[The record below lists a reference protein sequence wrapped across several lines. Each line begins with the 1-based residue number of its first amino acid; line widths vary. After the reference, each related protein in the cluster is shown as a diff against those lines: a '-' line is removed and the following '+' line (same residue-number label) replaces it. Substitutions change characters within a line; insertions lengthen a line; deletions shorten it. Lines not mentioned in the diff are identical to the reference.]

1 MEDLASGF
9 GAPSGSGRPG
19 RCCSQ
24 IRAAWGGEGGGCL
37 RYFTLVITSHYQ
49 LDLSEIEMETS
60 LLSLQSRD
68 GREDGGGSLNACAPT
83 QYCTRLHD
91 SLPALADAWRI
102 RMIRGDMCECICNPL
117 GRHC

>member
-37 RYFTLVITSHYQ
+37 RYVGNH
-49 LDLSEIEMETS
+49 
-60 LLSLQSRD
+60 
-68 GREDGGGSLNACAPT
+68 
-83 QYCTRLHD
+83 
-91 SLPALADAWRI
+91 
-102 RMIRGDMCECICNPL
+102 
-117 GRHC
+117 